1 MQYSILTY
9 NQSIS
14 FCLTFSHPV
23 ASPTTVLAMDTDRVV
38 LSPKAVASPGA
49 GEDGPDQVLSRRS
62 ALILYGSETGNAQDI
77 AEDLGRTLERLRFRT
92 SVVEMD
98 DVGPKE
104 LLQHCL
110 VIFAVSTTGQG
121 DMPQNASKFW
131 RSLLRRKLPPSCLSR
146 LAYTCFG
153 LGDSSYP
160 KYNWAARKLCKR
172 LGQLGAL
179 EVFTS
184 GEGDERHDD
193 GIDTVYLPWK
203 GNLRSWIL
211 ANHPLP
217 GDIQPIPDQEPQTP
231 RFTLLIDESAPK
243 APASDPIHQQYD
255 KDKAQPSEAPSAA
268 LLLPIRGGIT
278 ATLRSNERVTPADH
292 WQDVRLLRLDLETSP
307 AEPLRPG
314 ATVTIYPKNQ
324 LSDVDALIERMR
336 WQDQADRPLRF
347 PNGAASLPKGLA
359 WCATTAAT
367 TAITLRDLLTHGLDI
382 TAVPRRGFL
391 ERLSFLASE
400 PDQAERLRELADPA
414 AAHEFYDYTAR
425 PRRTI
430 LEILRDFPSALVPA
444 SSAADVFPIIRGREF
459 SIANGGSSLNPSLS
473 GEAAAATTA
482 PLRVEILAAMVE
494 YRTII
499 RKPRVGLCSRY
510 LGGLQPGTRITVT
523 LKQGSGMLGTAAAP
537 SSPSNK
543 ATSRPVV
550 AVATGTGV
558 APIRMLLHHMRSAA
572 SPPAEALLFFGCR
585 SRRADYYFADEWRA
599 ASNGGALTVVPAFSR
614 DPDAA
619 LEDAAARTAA
629 QDEPVLATAATATAT
644 ATTDYDVEAA
654 AARLLLRRQD
664 AGSNYVQH
672 HIRRH
677 ATKVADLVTRG
688 AVVCICGS
696 AGAMPR
702 AVRLALEDTLV
713 AAGVC
718 AGPAEA
724 AEHLATKVDVWQET
738 W

>member
-1 MQYSILTY
+1 
-9 NQSIS
+9 
-14 FCLTFSHPV
+14 
-23 ASPTTVLAMDTDRVV
+23 MDTDHVV
-38 LSPKAVASPGA
+38 LSPETVAFKAAD
-49 GEDGPDQVLSRRS
+49 EDDLDRILSRRS
-62 ALILYGSETGNAQDI
+62 ALVLYGSETGNAQDV

-98 DVGPKE
+98 DIGLKE
-104 LLQHCL
+104 LLQHHL
-110 VIFAVSTTGQG
+110 VVFVVSTTGQG

-131 RSLLRRKLPPSCLSR
+131 RSLLRRKLPPSCLTK

-172 LGQLGAL
+172 LCQLGAL
-179 EVFTS
+179 EVFTP

-211 ANHPLP
+211 ANHPVP
-217 GDIQPIPDQEPQTP
+217 GDIQPIPDQEPLPP

-243 APASDPIHQQYD
+243 APAADPVGQQP
-255 KDKAQPSEAPSAA
+255 DKAQSSEAPSAA
-268 LLLPIRGGIT
+268 FLLPIQGGIT
-278 ATLRSNERVTPADH
+278 ATLQRNERVTPADH

-324 LSDVDALIERMR
+324 PSDVDALIQRMR
-336 WQDQADRPLRF
+336 WQDHADRPLRF
-347 PNGAASLPKGLA
+347 PDGAGSLPKGLA
-359 WCATTAAT
+359 WCAAPDAGGAGRPRAT
-367 TAITLRDLLTHGLDI
+367 TLRDLLTHGLDI
-382 TAVPRRGFL
+382 AAVPRRGFL
-391 ERLSFLASE
+391 EKLSFLASE

-430 LEILRDFPSALVPA
+430 LEVLRDFPSAVVPA
-444 SSAADVFPIIRGREF
+444 SSAVDVFPVIRGREF
-459 SIANGGSSLNPSLS
+459 SIANGGGSLNPSPS
-473 GEAAAATTA
+473 GEPAVAAAATA

-510 LGGLQPGTRITVT
+510 LSGLQPGTRITVT
-523 LKQGSGMLGTAAAP
+523 IKQGSGMLGTLAP
-537 SSPSNK
+537 SLSSG
-543 ATSRPVV
+543 TSSSSRPVV
-550 AVATGTGV
+550 AVATGTGI
-558 APIRMLLHHMRSAA
+558 APIRMLLHHMRAA
-572 SPPAEALLFFGCR
+572 ARPRGEVLLFFGCR

-599 ASNGGALTVVPAFSR
+599 ASAAGAALTVVPAFSR

-619 LEDAAARTAA
+619 LEDAARRTAGE
-629 QDEPVLATAATATAT
+629 DEPVVATAPSAPTTT
-644 ATTDYDVEAA
+644 PTTDGDEAAA

-664 AGSNYVQH
+664 AGRNYVQH

-677 ATKVADLVTRG
+677 ALKVADLVARG
-688 AVVCICGS
+688 AVVCVCGS
-696 AGAMPR
+696 AGTMPK
-702 AVRLALEDTLV
+702 AVRLALEDALV